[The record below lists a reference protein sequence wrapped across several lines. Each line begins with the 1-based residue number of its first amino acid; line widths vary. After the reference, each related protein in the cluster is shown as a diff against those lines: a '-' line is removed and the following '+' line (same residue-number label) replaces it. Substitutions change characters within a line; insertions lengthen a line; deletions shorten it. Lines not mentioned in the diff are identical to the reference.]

1 MENEH
6 DKKCQENID
15 HLATVFL
22 NVVKMNKPWR
32 AEDLEHMGEFIK
44 TSSIDPT
51 LQKVVI
57 QQLAEAYGDA
67 ISHLIEDT
75 VEEEQAERTQP

>member
-6 DKKCQENID
+6 DKRCQENID

-57 QQLAEAYGDA
+57 
-67 ISHLIEDT
+67 
-75 VEEEQAERTQP
+75 

>member
-6 DKKCQENID
+6 DKRCQENID

-22 NVVKMNKPWR
+22 NVVKMNRPWR
-32 AEDLEHMGEFIK
+32 TEDLKHMGDFIK

-57 QQLAEAYGDA
+57 WELTEAYGDT
-67 ISHLIEDT
+67 ISYPI
-75 VEEEQAERTQP
+75 EQAFKK